1 MHRDNSLP
9 ASRSPRSAYRVCGYT
24 VAVAGAALDKLST
37 FGHLQSMGTV
47 AELSSPRALIE
58 AVQRGSRGALKRL
71 YELEARRLHGIALRI
86 VRRPELAADVLQ
98 DAFVQVWQNAASFS
112 PERGDASAW
121 LTGIVRYRALDAV
134 RKFRREVLSDDPRLG
149 DRAEEPDIV
158 EQLDRRTA
166 SDALQ
171 RCLKALEPSQRRV
184 VLLAFVEGLSHAQIA
199 DRVSAPLGTVKGW
212 VRRALQLLRS
222 CLES

>member
-1 MHRDNSLP
+1 M
-9 ASRSPRSAYRVCGYT
+9 
-24 VAVAGAALDKLST
+24 
-37 FGHLQSMGTV
+37 
-47 AELSSPRALIE
+47 
-58 AVQRGSRGALKRL
+58 GSRC
-71 YELEARRLHGIALRI
+71 ESCVAR
-86 VRRPELAADVLQ
+86 AADVLQ